1 MKNSKLYKSLIS
13 KENIYKSIYSLESYV
28 FEKEL
33 LSIEDIEK
41 YNNLTDKFNHQK
53 IDSVI
58 EECIKKIE
66 NVFESDEL
74 FDINVFFKPK
84 KYDDT
89 SNSVE
94 FRPIH
99 SADLITQICIV
110 SMLNLIMFDDSENK
124 RKLSD
129 ISRLLPSNFYGN
141 IPSTNIDCLFEPW
154 NRKYQ
159 EYSEKAIKAH
169 NQYLK
174 TEKYKQEIN
183 LDLKKFFPTIDPE
196 YIYSFIL
203 EKWPITSTKE
213 DIACLKIL
221 LEKLLF
227 FKINIPEEWLSVYYH
242 KDAFET
248 ILKNKW
254 FFNIGIPQGLPQAY
268 FFGNICM
275 LIISKEIKKKFKG
288 EAFYYVDDSVIYT
301 SFENDENAF
310 FQAIKQLNIS
320 INERIYE
327 TKKQAVRNKDINE
340 FNNLIKYKVKIHD
353 ELRGKSTISQISLE
367 ESLYEFAKPA
377 SAISFEIKAA
387 IDELEDSS
395 LRDKIEAIL
404 KAIEFRLKN
413 ESNSVNPV
421 TENNLKLLQ
430 RYKKFYTNRL
440 NILKQRDENEISN
453 SRIEEFYSKYKLDK
467 EPIESIFF
475 KKLEDD
481 VFDFESKMLIRQLQ
495 VNTKAQNDI
504 IDTVMQFELKFDK
517 QTKRIKNHYFSTVLK
532 NCVEFQKFNIKTYDY
547 LEYRT
552 AKTIESFSKVK
563 RENKEIVLQSFIK
576 LFDDSIVE
584 LNGESEKRINEF
596 LNEYK
601 NKNGYFYFVYLNSPE
616 FSRKIANSLISRLF
630 NVRIND
636 SCDFTKLDSRPIHY
650 FELRILMYVRLYGFN
665 VKKFTTHIDSILG
678 ELKNNHNF
686 EKIDLSLL
694 EVLPIFKRYIRV
706 PEKID
711 DLILIHKYVNGIWK
725 NGSKFLHFY
734 TLHNEEHSIE
744 LINNC
749 TKITKTIDYLSI
761 KSEDYYI
768 LFLAC
773 YLHDIS
779 MVLYPNIDNFAE
791 NNGKTDLIYSQWK
804 IGIEKIISEHE
815 DIEFAPKSSVKQFIL
830 RFYESVNNYFETE
843 IRDTHHKRSSKFIKE
858 QSDLAFIDKPTRR
871 LIADV
876 SEAHCYNAKDV
887 YKLKSKAK
895 HDTFDEKYLMIILR
909 LADLLDMSKD
919 RVSINV
925 LRQNINNMSDI
936 SKYHWISH
944 MAIDNCDIQSQF
956 DTFID
961 DSQTENIS
969 MKLTEVIQINIQM
982 NTKLLNS
989 SNSIN
994 CKNLSCAVSE
1004 SKNKMTIGIVR
1015 GSECSGIKCNF
1026 TCKWIRNKHKYL
1038 FDELIELKKY
1048 LDRNP
1053 NNIFQTEFEIVV
1065 NFENTSAIPADYLDV
1080 IKERIE

>member
-1 MKNSKLYKSLIS
+1 MRNSELYKSLIS

-33 LSIEDIEK
+33 LSKEDIEK
-41 YNNLTDKFNHQK
+41 YNDLTDKYNPQK
-53 IDSVI
+53 IDTII

-74 FDINVFFKPK
+74 FQINVFFKPK
-84 KYDDT
+84 KYDNT
-89 SNSVE
+89 NNKVE
-94 FRPIH
+94 YRPIH
-99 SADLITQICIV
+99 SADIVTQICIV

-129 ISRLLPSNFYGN
+129 ISRLLPANFYGN
-141 IPSTNIDCLFEPW
+141 IPSTNIDYLFEPW
-154 NRKYQ
+154 NKKYQ

-174 TEKYKQEIN
+174 TEKYKHEIN

-203 EKWPITSTKE
+203 QKWPITSTKE
-213 DIACLKIL
+213 DIECLKIL
-221 LEKLLF
+221 LEKLLYF
-227 FKINIPEEWLSVYYH
+227 NLIIPEEWLSIYYS
-242 KDAFET
+242 KESFED
-248 ILKNKW
+248 ISKNKW
-254 FFNIGIPQGLPQAY
+254 YYNIGVPQGLPQAY

-275 LIISKEIKKKFKG
+275 LIISKEIKKVFKG
-288 EAFYYVDDSVIYT
+288 DAYYYVDDSVIYT
-301 SFENDENAF
+301 TLEDENKF
-310 FQAIKQLNIS
+310 LPIIKDLNVS
-320 INERIYE
+320 LNEKIKE
-327 TKKQAVRNKDINE
+327 EKKQTIQNEKFKE
-340 FNNLIKYKVKIHD
+340 FNKLISYKVEIHD
-353 ELRGKSTISQISLE
+353 DLNGKSTISKISLE
-367 ESLYEFAKPA
+367 ESLYEFAKPT
-377 SAISFEIKAA
+377 SAISFEIKAT
-387 IDELEDSS
+387 IDELEDAS
-395 LRDKIEAIL
+395 LRDKIDAIL
-404 KAIEFRLKN
+404 KAIDFRLKN
-413 ESNSVNPV
+413 ESNSGNYS
-421 TENNLKLLQ
+421 TENNLKLLR

-440 NILKQRDENEISN
+440 NILKQRDENEISS
-453 SRIEEFYSKYKLDK
+453 SRIEEFYLKYDLQK
-467 EPIESIFF
+467 EPTKSIFF
-475 KKLEDD
+475 NRLEDD
-481 VFDFESKMLIRQLQ
+481 VFDFESKLLIRQLQ
-495 VNTKAQNDI
+495 VNIKAQNAI
-504 IDTVMQFELKFDK
+504 IDTITQFELKFDEK
-517 QTKRIKNHYFSTVLK
+517 TKRINNHYFSTVLK
-532 NCVEFQKFNIKTYDY
+532 NCIEFQKYNIKTYDY
-547 LEYRT
+547 LEQRT

-563 RENKEIVLQSFIK
+563 RVNKEIVLQSFIR
-576 LFDDSIVE
+576 LFDNSIVE
-584 LNGESEKRINEF
+584 VKGESEKRIAEF
-596 LNEYK
+596 LNDYNSK
-601 NKNGYFYFVYLNSPE
+601 DRFFYFVYLNSPE
-616 FSRKIANSLISRLF
+616 FSRKIANSIISRLF
-630 NVRIND
+630 NVRVND
-636 SCDFTKLDSRPIHY
+636 SCDFIKLDSRPIHY
-650 FELRILMYVRLYGFN
+650 FELRILMFVRLYGFN
-665 VKKFTTHIDSILG
+665 IKKFTSHINSILG
-678 ELKNNHNF
+678 ELKSNHNF

-779 MVLYPNIDNFAE
+779 MVLYPNVDNFAE

-804 IGIEKIISEHE
+804 IGLEKIISDYN
-815 DIEFAPKSSVKQFIL
+815 DIESVPKSSVKQFIL
-830 RFYESVNNYFETE
+830 KFYETVNNYFETE
-843 IRDTHHKRSSKFIKE
+843 IRDNHHKRSSKFIKE
-858 QSDLAFIDKPTRR
+858 QSDLVFIDRTTRR

-887 YKLKSKAK
+887 YQLKSKAK
-895 HDTFDEKYLMIILR
+895 HDIFDEKYLMIILR

-944 MAIDNCDIQSQF
+944 MAIDYCDIQSQF
-956 DTFID
+956 NTSID
-961 DSQTENIS
+961 NSQTKNNS
-969 MKLTEVIQINIQM
+969 MKLTEIIQINIQM

-989 SNSIN
+989 SNGIR
-994 CKNLSCAVSE
+994 CKDLACTVFESE
-1004 SKNKMTIGIVR
+1004 NKMKIGIVR
-1015 GSECSGIKCNF
+1015 GGECSGYKCNF

-1053 NNIFQTEFEIVV
+1053 NNIFQTEFEVVV

>member
-1 MKNSKLYKSLIS
+1 MRNSELYKSLIS

-33 LSIEDIEK
+33 LSKEDIEK
-41 YNNLTDKFNHQK
+41 YNDLTDKFNPQK
-53 IDSVI
+53 IDSII

-74 FDINVFFKPK
+74 FQINVFFKPK
-84 KYDDT
+84 KYDNT
-89 SNSVE
+89 NSNVE
-94 FRPIH
+94 YRPIH
-99 SADLITQICIV
+99 SADIITQICIV

-129 ISRLLPSNFYGN
+129 ISRLLPANFYGN
-141 IPSTNIDCLFEPW
+141 IPSTNIDYLFEPW
-154 NRKYQ
+154 HKKYQ

-174 TEKYKQEIN
+174 TEKYKHEIN
-183 LDLKKFFPTIDPE
+183 LDLKNFFPTINPE
-196 YIYSFIL
+196 YIYSYIL
-203 EKWPITSTKE
+203 EKWPITSTKK
-213 DIACLKIL
+213 DIECLKIL
-221 LEKLLF
+221 LEKLLYF
-227 FKINIPEEWLSVYYH
+227 NLNIPEEWLPIYYS
-242 KDAFET
+242 KDSFEK
-248 ILKNKW
+248 ISKNKW
-254 FFNIGIPQGLPQAY
+254 FYNLGIPQGLPQAY

-275 LIISKEIKKKFKG
+275 LIISKEIKKKFNG
-288 EAFYYVDDSVIYT
+288 DAFYYVDDSVIYT
-301 SFENDENAF
+301 TLDDVSEF
-310 FQAIKQLNIS
+310 IPTVKKLNVS
-320 INERIYE
+320 INEKIDE
-327 TKKQAVRNKDINE
+327 TKKHTFRNKKIE
-340 FNNLIKYKVKIHD
+340 KFNKLIKYKVEIHD
-353 ELRGKSTISQISLE
+353 DFNGKSTVSEISLE

-377 SAISFEIKAA
+377 SAISFEIKAT
-387 IDELEDSS
+387 IDELEDAS
-395 LRDKIEAIL
+395 LCDKIDAIL
-404 KAIEFRLKN
+404 KAIEFRLIN
-413 ESNSVNPV
+413 DSNSGIST

-440 NILKQRDENEISN
+440 NILKQRDENEISI
-453 SRIEEFYSKYKLDK
+453 SRIEEFYSKYELQK
-467 EPIESIFF
+467 EPTESIFF
-475 KKLEDD
+475 NKLEDD
-481 VFDFESKMLIRQLQ
+481 VFDFESKLLIRQLQ

-504 IDTVMQFELKFDK
+504 IHKVTQFELKFDQK
-517 QTKRIKNHYFSTVLK
+517 TKRINNHYFSTVLK
-532 NCVEFQKFNIKTYDY
+532 NCIEFQRFTNKTYDY
-547 LEYRT
+547 LEQRT

-563 RENKEIVLQSFIK
+563 RENKEIVLQSFIQ
-576 LFDDSIVE
+576 LFDNSIVE
-584 LNGESEKRINEF
+584 VKGESEKRISEF
-596 LNEYK
+596 LNEYN
-601 NKNGYFYFVYLNSPE
+601 NKDRFFYFVYLNSPE
-616 FSRKIANSLISRLF
+616 FCRKIANSIISRLF
-630 NVRIND
+630 NVRVND
-636 SCDFTKLDSRPIHY
+636 SCDFIKFDSRPIHY
-650 FELRILMYVRLYGFN
+650 FELRILMFVRLYGFN
-665 VKKFTTHIDSILG
+665 VKKFTSHINTILA
-678 ELKNNHNF
+678 ELKNNINF

-779 MVLYPNIDNFAE
+779 MVLYPNIDNFSE
-791 NNGKTDLIYSQWK
+791 DNGKTDLIYSQWK
-804 IGIEKIISEHE
+804 IGLEKIISEHN
-815 DIEFAPKSSVKQFIL
+815 DIEFAPKSSIKQFIL
-830 RFYESVNNYFETE
+830 KFYESVNNFFETE
-843 IRDTHHKRSSKFIKE
+843 IRDTHHKKSSKYIKE

-895 HDTFDEKYLMIILR
+895 HDIFDEKYLMIILR

-925 LRQNINNMSDI
+925 LRQNINNMSEI

-961 DSQTENIS
+961 NGSNNKKF
-969 MKLTEVIQINIQM
+969 MRLTEVIQINIQM

-989 SNSIN
+989 SNSIK
-994 CKNLSCAVSE
+994 CQDLVCIVSE
-1004 SKNKMTIGIVR
+1004 SENKMKIGVVR
-1015 GSECSGIKCNF
+1015 GSECSGDKCNF

-1048 LDRNP
+1048 LDHNP
-1053 NNIFQTEFEIVV
+1053 NNIFQTEFEVVV